1 MPHFTGS
8 QTRLS
13 REKFY
18 LSDSGGQEGRET
30 FRRLFPFSD
39 LINPQ
44 LKSNITCSKTKVTPL
59 PQTVTV
65 WASECKVWQDSKTI
79 WFLSSV
85 HHHCPTPARKRRWHR
100 WEKKRGEGLFG
111 EAPTDP
117 ACCTRGPHR
126 VSSPAEVPLERL
138 GPLIIW
144 KQKRPDP
151 SKKQQAA
158 FRGGSRLTVT
168 SLQGRAEWGPPVLC
182 CSGGGQRGAT
192 R

>member
-1 MPHFTGS
+1 MPLECCLHTFSPSFPDKKETTFWMPHFTGS

-18 LSDSGGQEGRET
+18 LSDSGCQDGRET

-65 WASECKVWQDSKTI
+65 WGCECKVWQDSKTI

-85 HHHCPTPARKRRWHR
+85 RHHRPTPAREQRWR
-100 WEKKRGEGLFG
+100 GWEKKRG
-111 EAPTDP
+111 
-117 ACCTRGPHR
+117 RGAFWR
-126 VSSPAEVPLERL
+126 SSPQTPPAALGVLTESPPRL
-138 GPLIIW
+138 GAPGTTRAPHHLEAE
-144 KQKRPDP
+144 
-151 SKKQQAA
+151 AA
-158 FRGGSRLTVT
+158 
-168 SLQGRAEWGPPVLC
+168 GPF
-182 CSGGGQRGAT
+182 
-192 R
+192 